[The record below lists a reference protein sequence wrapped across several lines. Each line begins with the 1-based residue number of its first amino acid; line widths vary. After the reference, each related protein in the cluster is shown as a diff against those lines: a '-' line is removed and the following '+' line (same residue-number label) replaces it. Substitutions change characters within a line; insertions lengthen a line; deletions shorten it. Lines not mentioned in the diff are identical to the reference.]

1 MGEIRQVK
9 LTGRI
14 NLPEHNVLLRTV
26 QATPEPDTAF
36 QSAAHAGVDLRVTAA
51 QLRKDRNGA

>member
-1 MGEIRQVK
+1 M
-9 LTGRI
+9 